1 MTDGEMILVAGA
13 LLALAIGAVLL
24 ADRLRVPGL
33 VLFLGLGMLIGS
45 DGLGW
50 IDFNDAELTRTI
62 GVIAV
67 SLILFEGG
75 LVAGWPELRP
85 VIGTAVSLAI
95 VGTIVTALIA
105 GFAAAWIFDL
115 STLEGLLVGA
125 MVAATDG
132 AAIFAVLR
140 GSAQHRED
148 REIGRAHV

>member
-75 LVAGWPELRP
+75 LVAG
-85 VIGTAVSLAI
+85 
-95 VGTIVTALIA
+95 
-105 GFAAAWIFDL
+105 
-115 STLEGLLVGA
+115 
-125 MVAATDG
+125 
-132 AAIFAVLR
+132 
-140 GSAQHRED
+140 D
-148 REIGRAHV
+148 RKSVV